1 MVAWARRVTLT
12 QSRGCYTLTC
22 HLRTLEETSVTSQK
36 EPRQSWCF
44 DTTAVSLSYSIQ
56 ERFTK
61 CWKNWWSIKPQTL
74 AFILNL
80 PYVLLTSMTS
90 NSVKGFLVLSK
101 IYQQFLPEK
110 ICVES
115 TKLEFS
121 GRDAW
126 CQNDPSVFW
135 RNFALES
142 AYLGWSLPP
151 SGKAFCL
158 FNVAGRWYAPS
169 KKDCLVFGH
178 KFEEKSLIKLSKKTC
193 SLRWIW

>member
-1 MVAWARRVTLT
+1 MSPANIGRDF
-12 QSRGCYTLTC
+12 S
-22 HLRTLEETSVTSQK
+22 
-36 EPRQSWCF
+36 
-44 DTTAVSLSYSIQ
+44 D
-56 ERFTK
+56 FTK
-61 CWKNWWSIKPQTL
+61 GTEAVMMFWYHGCKFKLFNPRTFHKMLKNWWSIKPQTL